1 MRIAPLAALT
11 AVLLG
16 TAAAPALAAK
26 PATTAQTRSMAR
38 AIQGIPRCYEGVVS
52 TTDRAWGKLTP
63 VVNDDEACLNA
74 SSVIVLHRTAPGKW
88 NPVLQT
94 GTDPHATCVDV
105 KGRVPN
111 RIVRELKVCKLA

>member
-1 MRIAPLAALT
+1 MRLVPLAALT
-11 AVLLG
+11 LVTLG
-16 TAAAPALAAK
+16 VAASPALAAR
-26 PATTAQTRSMAR
+26 PATAAQTRSMAR
-38 AIQGIPRCYEGVVS
+38 AIQGIPRCYDGAVS
-52 TTDRAWGKLTP
+52 TLNGAWGKLTP

-88 NPVLQT
+88 NPILQT
-94 GTDPHATCVDV
+94 GTDPKATCVDV